1 VRALNVLL
9 ALVMSVV
16 IGLAVLEG
24 GLRLIPNFR
33 PRPTLNQHDPLTG
46 WSQIPNKH
54 VVRRVAGQAIDFDIN
69 ALGLRDDADL
79 TVSKPAG
86 TRRVL
91 VLGDSFA
98 LGYTVA
104 RDHTFADLLE
114 RRWNE
119 EGRKIQVV
127 NAGTEGWSTDQEVAW
142 FLERGVSYAPD
153 LVLLFPYE
161 NDIYWDGQTSYQRYA
176 KPRFTAEGKLEQ
188 RELVDP
194 GPAPALTRSAIIGFL
209 TQTLGPLLS
218 RPSEKTHYHT
228 PPGPDGK
235 RSWILKEF
243 TPLLLQPPEDV
254 ADCEQ
259 RTEGA
264 MKALKERCN
273 AIGAR
278 LAVIPIPS
286 KSAIDPEE
294 REFFRTWERGLDG
307 LPDAAW
313 SPNKPVDLF
322 LDLARKHGIDAI
334 DVRSDLRAATT
345 DKHKLYFPE
354 QVEWHFNAAGNAA
367 FAAIVHDRLDE
378 VAELGTPPA
387 SAHAAVAELSSAADE
402 APPRRWPFVFG
413 ALWVALS
420 ALYIGTYRDE
430 KKHIA
435 ALKVGGLLACV
446 FTIVLGGKYLVGL
459 LPHAISGWIL
469 GAFVAGI
476 LIFVI
481 YKLGR
486 RVGTVAELMRAF
498 VLRGHWYLM
507 PLIVV
512 LLTVG
517 SLLVVAASSPL
528 VAPFIYTL
536 F

>member
-1 VRALNVLL
+1 MRALNVLL

-24 GLRLIPNFR
+24 GLRLIPAFR
-33 PRPTLNQHDPLTG
+33 PRPTLNQHDALTG
-46 WSQIPNKH
+46 WSQIPGKH
-54 VVRRVAGQAIDFDIN
+54 VVRRVAGQKIDFQIN
-69 ALGLRDDADL
+69 SLGLRDDADL

-104 RDHTFADLLE
+104 REHVFADLLE

-119 EGRKIQVV
+119 EGRRIQVV
-127 NAGTEGWSTDQEVAW
+127 NAGTEAWSTDQEVAW
-142 FLERGVSYAPD
+142 FLERGVTYAPD

-161 NDIYWDGQTSYQRYA
+161 NDIYWCGQTSYQRYS
-176 KPRFTAEGKLEQ
+176 KPRFTAEGKLEP

-194 GPAPALTRSAIIGFL
+194 GPAPALSRSAIVGFL
-209 TQTLGPLLS
+209 SQTLGALLS
-218 RPSEKTHYHT
+218 RPTEKTHYQT
-228 PPGPDGK
+228 PAGPDGK
-235 RSWILKEF
+235 RVWILKEF
-243 TPLLLQPPEDV
+243 TPLLSQPPDFV

-259 RTEGA
+259 RTGGA
-264 MKALKERCN
+264 LKALKERCD

-294 REFFRTWERGLDG
+294 REYFRTWKRGLGG
-307 LPDAAW
+307 LSDSAW
-313 SPNKPVDLF
+313 SPDKPVELF
-322 LDLARKHGIDAI
+322 LSLAKEHGIDAI
-334 DVRSDLRAATT
+334 DVRPDLRAASA
-345 DKHKLYFPE
+345 KHKLYFPKQE
-354 QVEWHFNAAGNAA
+354 EWHLNAAGNDA

-378 VAELGTPPA
+378 IAELGAPPE
-387 SAHAAVAELSSAADE
+387 SAHAAVADLSGDVKDAAL
-402 APPRRWPFVFG
+402 PRWPFVFG
-413 ALWVALS
+413 ALWLALS

-430 KKHIA
+430 KKHLA

-446 FTIVLGGKYLVGL
+446 FTIVLGGKKLVGL

-469 GAFVAGI
+469 GAFVVGI
-476 LIFVI
+476 LVFVI